1 MFWFPARDDGLNDRN
16 VFEELSPSPLIN
28 DTSGK
33 DRMLNFLENQVSTL
47 IQFLVSMEEVYLYDG
62 RKLLGQVRC
71 KKESQDVHASEIS
84 VIVNTIRDKTEKFY
98 FRQHT
103 SIAIPSHITG
113 QPETPKALKSLKE
126 ANLTLSVLLEQGQPI
141 QDSEAHFHVYFPT
154 AETDRSWFCGPRRL
168 LCPA

>member
-1 MFWFPARDDGLNDRN
+1 MFWFPARDDGLNDRK

-33 DRMLNFLENQVSTL
+33 DRMLNFLEEQVSTL

-62 RKLLGQVRC
+62 RELLGLVRC

-84 VIVNTIRDKTEKFY
+84 VITDTIRGKNEKFY

-103 SIAIPSHITG
+103 SIAIP
-113 QPETPKALKSLKE
+113 TPHTSQDTQKHLKHL
-126 ANLTLSVLLEQGQPI
+126 N
-141 QDSEAHFHVYFPT
+141 H
-154 AETDRSWFCGPRRL
+154 
-168 LCPA
+168 